1 MSQMSVFEAAM
12 WTLAAGFMLLVA
24 SFVIPGPAAQAFAA
38 VCAVVHMIAS
48 GLIIR
53 HLAFLPMP
61 RFRTR
66 AGLERS

>member
-24 SFVIPGPAAQAFAA
+24 SFVIPEPAAQAIAA
-38 VCAVVHMIAS
+38 VSAVVNMIAS

-53 HLAFLPMP
+53 HLVFLPLP
-61 RFRTR
+61 CFRTR
-66 AGLERS
+66 AILERR

>member
-12 WTLAAGFMLLVA
+12 WTSAAGFMLLVA
-24 SFVIPGPAAQAFAA
+24 SFVIPRPASQAIAA
-38 VCAVVHMIAS
+38 VSAVVYVIAL

-53 HLAFLPMP
+53 HLACLPTP

-66 AGLERS
+66 PVLERR